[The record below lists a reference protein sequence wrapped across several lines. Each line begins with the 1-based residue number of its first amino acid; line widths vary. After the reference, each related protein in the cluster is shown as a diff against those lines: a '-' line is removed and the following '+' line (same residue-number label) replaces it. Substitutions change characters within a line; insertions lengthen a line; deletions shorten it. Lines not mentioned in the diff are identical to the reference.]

1 MCSRQETVFY
11 LTKNLLSSMYIV
23 HHIRTFN
30 VELNVEL
37 NMWILGLTKEA
48 HVARQPELCTY
59 NCTEFRYDTFYFGSN
74 WHVEKYH
81 LQFRSHVSAADYNSL
96 NHSQLATQAFI
107 VHLPQIDG
115 RQHFRHQYPPSKVRH
130 HHDCSNFFCFCR

>member
-11 LTKNLLSSMYIV
+11 LIKNLLSSMHIV

-37 NMWILGLTKEA
+37 MWIFGLTKEA

-59 NCTEFRYDTFYFGSN
+59 NCTEFRYDTFYFRIELARRKISPTISQSCIRRR
-74 WHVEKYH
+74 
-81 LQFRSHVSAADYNSL
+81 LQFLKPFPTRNS
-96 NHSQLATQAFI
+96 S

-115 RQHFRHQYPPSKVRH
+115 RHHFRHQYPPSIVRH
-130 HHDCSNFFCFCR
+130 RHHDCSNFFCFCR